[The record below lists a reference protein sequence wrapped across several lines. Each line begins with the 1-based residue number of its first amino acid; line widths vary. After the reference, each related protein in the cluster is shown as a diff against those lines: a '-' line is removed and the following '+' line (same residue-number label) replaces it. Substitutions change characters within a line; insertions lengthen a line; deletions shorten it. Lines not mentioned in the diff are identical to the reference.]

1 MYSLKIE
8 TEPQLTNS
16 KFLLQRHLVG
26 LHFAD
31 FQSREFFSEIPATNS
46 FAKSEANRPARD
58 RDSII
63 LSNIPFPQSTPQKQ
77 KTSLTRL

>member
-1 MYSLKIE
+1 MKILTYYLKIE

-16 KFLLQRHLVG
+16 KFLLHRHLVG

-31 FQSREFFSEIPATNS
+31 FQSREFFSKIPATNS
-46 FAKSEANRPARD
+46 FAKSEAKRPACG

-63 LSNIPFPQSTPQKQ
+63 VSF
-77 KTSLTRL
+77 

>member
-1 MYSLKIE
+1 MKILTYYLKIE

-16 KFLLQRHLVG
+16 KFLLHRHLVG

-31 FQSREFFSEIPATNS
+31 FQSREFFSKIQATNS
-46 FAKSEANRPARD
+46 FAKSEAKRPARG

-63 LSNIPFPQSTPQKQ
+63 VSF
-77 KTSLTRL
+77 

>member
-1 MYSLKIE
+1 MKILMYSLKIE

-31 FQSREFFSEIPATNS
+31 FQSRELFSEIPATNS
-46 FAKSEANRPARD
+46 FAKSEAKRPARGP
-58 RDSII
+58 DSII
-63 LSNIPFPQSTPQKQ
+63 VFF
-77 KTSLTRL
+77 